1 MTVPAVR
8 VRGITTTYGDVVAL
22 DGVDLDIPQGR
33 VHGLVGPNG
42 AGKSTLL
49 GSLLGLSVPDRG
61 ELEVLG
67 VPVSRTLGVPAGV
80 TGFVDAPALYPSLT
94 ARQNL
99 TAVATL
105 RGGGRTAG
113 EGGGRGTELDGGHAT
128 EVDRALAEVGL
139 TDVAD
144 DRLRGFSLGMRQRLG
159 LATALLGRPRLLVLD
174 EPTNGLDPAGRR
186 GIRRILTRLA
196 DEGATVVVSSH
207 NMGDLMTLCDEVTI
221 LSAGRVVFTGPVAEL
236 ATRPEWLEHRLVT
249 SDARAARR
257 LALEVRGVWVAAEG
271 GTHRTSPGELVV
283 GGSVA
288 MMDELVTRLVRS
300 GIAIRELTPV
310 TPPLEAAFI
319 ALVDGDAQPAD
330 VA

>member
-1 MTVPAVR
+1 MTAVAVR
-8 VRGITTTYGDVVAL
+8 ARGVTTSYGDVVAL

-94 ARQNL
+94 AHQNL

-105 RGGGRTAG
+105 REAG
-113 EGGGRGTELDGGHAT
+113 AAA
-128 EVDRALAEVGL
+128 EVDRVLAEVGL
-139 TDVAD
+139 TDVAH
-144 DRLRGFSLGMRQRLG
+144 DRVRGFSLGMRQRLG
-159 LATALLGRPRLLVLD
+159 LAAALLGRPRLLVLD

-196 DEGATVVVSSH
+196 ADGATVVVSSH
-207 NMGDLMTLCDEVTI
+207 NMGDLATLCDEVTI
-221 LSAGRVVFTGPVAEL
+221 LSAGQVVFSGPVAEL
-236 ATRPEWLEHRLVT
+236 ASRAEWLEHRLVT
-249 SDARAARR
+249 SDAQAARR

-271 GTHRTSPGELVV
+271 GTHRPPPGELVV

-288 MMDELVTRLVRS
+288 MMDELVARLVRG

-310 TPPLEAAFI
+310 TPPLEAAFL
-319 ALVDGDAQPAD
+319 ALTEDDAPRTAE